1 MSTPIRIS
9 SIQFSDGTSMPP
21 GANSIVVLVG
31 PNNSGKSRA
40 LREIN
45 QQLTT
50 IPPQAPGLVVS
61 AIAVDKLTDEDGLK
75 GWLRENAHVYH
86 NGVED
91 RVVRPH
97 SGEVSFGVAGNWS
110 GGPPF
115 QNLGSFL
122 VMLANTESRLGLAGS
137 AGTVNL
143 LTEHPSAPLHELY
156 VDEALERQ
164 LSDAVQRA
172 FGTPIAVNRVAG
184 SQIHLHM
191 GTVEVSGPATPTNRA
206 YREALGL
213 LPLVQ
218 GEGDGVRS
226 YIGLLLAI
234 TATRFPVVLIDE
246 PEAFLHPPQ
255 ARQLGR
261 ELARLRDAET
271 QLVVAT
277 HSADFVQGV
286 LDDPSVDVSV
296 VRLVRDGDVNRA
308 AVLAASE
315 LRTLW
320 ADPILRYSSLL
331 DGLFHRGAVLC
342 ESDSDCRFYQ
352 ATLDSML
359 AREHQPAHD
368 LLFTHTGGKDRL
380 PTAIAALRAIDVE
393 VQVIADFDVLARE
406 ALLKQI
412 VESLNGDWSAVERD
426 WRVVHGAVAQLTS
439 TPSMVAVREGME
451 AALNGIMDA
460 TLTKDGAEKLRR
472 VAKLED
478 GWTRAKRGGAAVLPQ
493 GDAPEA
499 AERLLAALESLG
511 LHVVSVGELERWAPA
526 VGGHGPA
533 WVAAA
538 LEAHIHEATGHH
550 VDFVR
555 QLLDRRTTPESP
567 PPLVVALAG
576 RSAP

>member
-1 MSTPIRIS
+1 
-9 SIQFSDGTSMPP
+9 
-21 GANSIVVLVG
+21 VLVG
-31 PNNSGKSRA
+31 PNNAGKSRA

-45 QQLTT
+45 QQLSARQE
-50 IPPQAPGLVVS
+50 PELVVRET
-61 AIAVDKLTDEDGLK
+61 AVDKLMDEDRFK
-75 GWLRENAHVYH
+75 SWLREHAHVYN
-86 NGVED
+86 NGQEE

-97 SGEVSFGVAGNWS
+97 SGEVSFGVAGHWTS
-110 GGPPF
+110 GPPF

-122 VMLANTESRLGLAGS
+122 VLLANTESRLGLAGS
-137 AGTVNL
+137 TGAFDNL
-143 LTEHPSAPLHELY
+143 TQHPSAPLQELY
-156 VDEALERQ
+156 LDEVLETR
-164 LSDAVQRA
+164 LSDAVRRA
-172 FGTPIAVNRVAG
+172 FGVPIAVNRVAG

-191 GTVEVSGPATPTNRA
+191 GTVDGVGPPTPTNQA
-206 YREALGL
+206 YRHALAA

-218 GEGDGVRS
+218 GEGDGIRS

-234 TATRFPVVLIDE
+234 TATQFPVVLIDE

-261 ELARLRDAET
+261 ELARLRDSET

-286 LDDPSVDVSV
+286 LDDPAADVSV
-296 VRLVRDGDVNRA
+296 VRLVRDGDINRA
-308 AVLAASE
+308 AVLAAGE

-352 ATLDSML
+352 ATLDSTL
-359 AREHQPAHD
+359 ARESLPAHD

-380 PTAIAALRAIDVE
+380 PTAIAALRAIDVD
-393 VQVIADFDVLARE
+393 VKVIADFDVLSRE

-412 VESLNGDWSAVERD
+412 VEALNGNWSAVERE
-426 WRVVHGAVAQLTS
+426 WRIVHSAVEQLTS
-439 TPSMVAVREGME
+439 TPSMVAVRESME
-451 AALNGIMDA
+451 AALNAITDA
-460 TLTKDGAEKLRR
+460 TLTKDAAKKLRQ

-478 GWTRAKRGGAAVLPQ
+478 GWARAKRGGIAVLPQ
-493 GDAPEA
+493 GDATVA
-499 AERLLAALESLG
+499 AGQLLAALEGFG
-511 LHVVSVGELERWAPA
+511 LHVVSVGELERWAPT
-526 VGGHGPA
+526 VEGHGPA

-538 LEAHIHEATGHH
+538 LEAHVHDATGPH

-555 QLLDRRTTPESP
+555 RLLDH
-567 PPLVVALAG
+567 
-576 RSAP
+576 